1 MFHKFSRAPLLGLA
15 KSIYYSK
22 DIVMYSLFTLTGKLN
37 MALITSVWNISI
49 KVEQTNSGDTE
60 HFILETEISYAQ

>member
-22 DIVMYSLFTLTGKLN
+22 DIVMYNLFTLTGKLN

-49 KVEQTNSGDTE
+49 KVEQTNSGDT
-60 HFILETEISYAQ
+60 